1 MHMKHWISKLV
12 VSLMIVAYLFFMPEY
27 LDEAL
32 EMQTYDEKFSA
43 EEEAYTGILTVWHV
57 VGFKPYSGSMGTTLA
72 SIAKDVERAH
82 YGVFFDVIAM
92 DEAEYMQR
100 TERGEVPDIISFP
113 IGLCYPEQLS
123 PLAGIS
129 IETLSEER
137 CAAGQWN
144 EIPYALPYAMS
155 AHVLLINTALFQERG
170 ATLPEGEKRDATWI
184 EKAAETFLTAQ
195 EKGNRTQLPA
205 LSGDIL
211 MAASLGL
218 TGEVTEYDAFKSG
231 KAAMAIADLRAANE
245 MEASQI
251 AGKGFSF
258 EASALEGG
266 IPLVQM
272 IGLTSTVSD
281 EKRPYALEF
290 IECLFSEKAQKQFVQ
305 QGLIMPTENAPQ
317 AEDAA
322 KLITSAA
329 EYLCEVQIP
338 NAFLL
343 QRYQDALEEN
353 AQRALAGDEAAQKDL
368 ETRLKELVSST

>member
-1 MHMKHWISKLV
+1 MCIRDR
-12 VSLMIVAYLFFMPEY
+12 EY

-144 EIPYALPYAMS
+144 EIPYALPLS
-155 AHVLLINTALFQERG
+155 LIH
-170 ATLPEGEKRDATWI
+170 I
-184 EKAAETFLTAQ
+184 
-195 EKGNRTQLPA
+195 
-205 LSGDIL
+205 
-211 MAASLGL
+211 
-218 TGEVTEYDAFKSG
+218 
-231 KAAMAIADLRAANE
+231 
-245 MEASQI
+245 
-251 AGKGFSF
+251 
-258 EASALEGG
+258 
-266 IPLVQM
+266 
-272 IGLTSTVSD
+272 
-281 EKRPYALEF
+281 
-290 IECLFSEKAQKQFVQ
+290 
-305 QGLIMPTENAPQ
+305 
-317 AEDAA
+317 
-322 KLITSAA
+322 
-329 EYLCEVQIP
+329 
-338 NAFLL
+338 
-343 QRYQDALEEN
+343 
-353 AQRALAGDEAAQKDL
+353 
-368 ETRLKELVSST
+368 